1 MRQRLFRFFF
11 TVPLT
16 KTRKVKVQQNLI
28 LVEFA
33 ETVKLLD
40 LHFCELVPSF
50 EVGTAWPET
59 HTKRQATQHGC
70 LLSLLCDGDKRSEIV
85 YGEEK
90 YILYWA
96 D

>member
-1 MRQRLFRFFF
+1 MNIYSCYCPFNRRTERVRLKLIQVKFAE

-28 LVEFA
+28 VVEFA

-40 LHFCELVPSF
+40 LHFCELVSSF

-59 HTKRQATQHGC
+59 HTKRQA
-70 LLSLLCDGDKRSEIV
+70 I
-85 YGEEK
+85 
-90 YILYWA
+90 
-96 D
+96 